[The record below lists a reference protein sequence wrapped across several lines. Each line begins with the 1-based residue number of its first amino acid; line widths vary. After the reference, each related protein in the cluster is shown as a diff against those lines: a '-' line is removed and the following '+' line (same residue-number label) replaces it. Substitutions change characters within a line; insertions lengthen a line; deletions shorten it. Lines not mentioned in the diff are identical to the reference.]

1 MIFKKLE
8 LILQKNTTLYSYI
21 SLFLFIVLNKMKKS
35 RFLITILS
43 VLINSYIFSALS
55 IEGTYQGK
63 NLYVQNPIDDE
74 GFGYCATKVTVNG
87 DIMPGGTGSG
97 AFEIDFG
104 IFNIALGE
112 PVFIVIDHHDGCKP
126 KILNPEVLLPR
137 STFNVTSILINADKL
152 KWETTNENGKLPYVI
167 EQYRWNKW
175 VAVGEIDGNG
185 TAGTNKYE
193 FKITP
198 HSGENIFRVIQIDH
212 SGEKRT
218 SNQVKFTSTLDP
230 VVKSPAIV
238 KDEIQFS
245 SNNQPIETR
254 YEIYDAYGNIV
265 KKGVGKSV
273 NCSNLLK
280 GVYYINFD
288 NINEKF
294 VKK

>member
-1 MIFKKLE
+1 MK
-8 LILQKNTTLYSYI
+8 TL
-21 SLFLFIVLNKMKKS
+21 L
-35 RFLITILS
+35 LITSMLMVS
-43 VLINSYIFSALS
+43 FLGSRAFAALS
-55 IEGTYQGK
+55 ISGTYQGK

-112 PVFIVIDHHDGCKP
+112 PVFIVIEHHEGCKP

-137 STFNVTSILINADKL
+137 STFDVTSIQITNDGMLT
-152 KWETTNENGKLPYVI
+152 WETTNENGKLPFLV

-175 VAVGEIDGNG
+175 VNVGEVEGEG
-185 TAGTNKYE
+185 SKTKNKYQ
-193 FKITP
+193 FKVTP
-198 HSGENIFRVIQIDH
+198 HSGENVVRVVQVDH
-212 SGEKRT
+212 SGGKRV
-218 SNQVKFTSTLDP
+218 SQQVKF
-230 VVKSPAIV
+230 KSDVPNVIKTPAIV
-238 KDEIQFS
+238 KDEIKFTS
-245 SNNQPIETR
+245 GTNAVETR

-265 KKGVGKSV
+265 KKGVGTSV

-288 NINEKF
+288 NVNEKF

>member
-1 MIFKKLE
+1 MKIQ
-8 LILQKNTTLYSYI
+8 ILLLLLLFSAYSNTNYA
-21 SLFLFIVLNKMKKS
+21 
-35 RFLITILS
+35 
-43 VLINSYIFSALS
+43 ALS

-63 NLYVQNPIDDE
+63 NLYIQNPIDDE

-112 PVFIVIDHHDGCKP
+112 PVFIVIEHHDGCKP

-137 STFNVTSILINADKL
+137 STFNVLSIAISSDEKL
-152 KWETTNENGKLPYVI
+152 RWETNNENGKLPYVI

-175 VAVGEIDGNG
+175 VPVGEVEGSG
-185 TAGTNKYE
+185 TSGTNKYE
-193 FKITP
+193 FKTTP
-198 HSGENIFRVIQIDH
+198 HSGENVYRVVQVDH
-212 SGEKRT
+212 SGEKRV
-218 SNQVKFTSTLDP
+218 SDQVKFKSSIPT

-238 KDEIQFS
+238 KDIIQFS
-245 SNNQPIETR
+245 SNGTPVETR

-265 KKGVGKSV
+265 KKGVGNSV

>member
-1 MIFKKLE
+1 MK
-8 LILQKNTTLYSYI
+8 TLL
-21 SLFLFIVLNKMKKS
+21 LFLAIVTTS
-35 RFLITILS
+35 ILGG
-43 VLINSYIFSALS
+43 YGYAALS
-55 IEGTYQGK
+55 ISGTYQGK

-112 PVFIVIDHHDGCKP
+112 PVFIVIEHHEGCKP

-137 STFNVTSILINADKL
+137 STFDILSININADGVL
-152 KWETTNENGKLPYVI
+152 VWETANENGKLPFVV

-175 VAVGEIDGNG
+175 VTIGEVDGLG
-185 TAGTNKYE
+185 VKSKNKYQ
-193 FKITP
+193 FKVTP
-198 HSGENIFRVIQIDH
+198 HSGENAIRVVQVDH
-212 SGEKRT
+212 SGEKRA
-218 SNQVKFTSTLDP
+218 SQQVKFKSSVVP
-230 VVKSPAIV
+230 VIKTPAIV
-238 KDEIQFS
+238 KDEIKFTADG
-245 SNNQPIETR
+245 NDVETR

-265 KKGVGKSV
+265 KKGVGSSV
-273 NCSNLLK
+273 NCNNLLK

-288 NINEKF
+288 NVNEKF